1 MNTPIC
7 DFVRRY
13 AEENHLRLHMP
24 GHKGT
29 GPLGIEQLDI
39 TEIYG
44 ADSPENA
51 AKRVSQAKDE
61 GCRIIFITDEFA
73 EGISD
78 PAVIPL
84 PAKNGRY
91 GYKRMSEAT
100 VKAIGSDIIYKEKR

>member
-1 MNTPIC
+1 MYKIG
-7 DFVRRY
+7 VIGRRDAILCY
-13 AEENHLRLHMP
+13 MAA
-24 GHKGT
+24 GF
-29 GPLGIEQLDI
+29 
-39 TEIYG
+39 EIYG
-44 ADSPENA
+44 ADSPEDA

-84 PAKNGRY
+84 PEKNGRY